1 MINNLYINGIH
12 TVVTDDMR
20 LYIEKKIGTLDRFMP
35 RSARESARVD
45 VKLKEFKASDKLS
58 FECEV
63 IVGLP
68 KATIAVHKKAKTMLA
83 AIDEAEDNLKNQL
96 KKYKNTHDPSR
107 IRRHIIARFRAEPK
121 SV

>member
-20 LYIEKKIGTLDRFMP
+20 LYTEKKIGTLDRFMP

-45 VKLKEFKASDKLS
+45 IKLKEFKASDKLS

-63 IVGLP
+63 IVNLP
-68 KATIAVHKKAKTMLA
+68 KSTITTHKKATTMLA
-83 AIDEAEDNLKNQL
+83 AIDEAENNLKNQL
-96 KKYKNTHDPSR
+96 KKYKNAHDPSR
-107 IRRHIIARFRAEPK
+107 FRRHIVARFRAQPD
-121 SV
+121 SA